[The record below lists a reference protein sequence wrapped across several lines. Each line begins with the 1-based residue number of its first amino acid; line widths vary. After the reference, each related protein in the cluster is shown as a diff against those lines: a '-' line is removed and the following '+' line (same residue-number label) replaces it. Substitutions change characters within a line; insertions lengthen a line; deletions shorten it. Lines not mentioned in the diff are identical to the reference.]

1 MRHGAHGGR
10 KDALRPSVGHNDRMT
25 QGPSMHALAAPVRAA
40 MMCVAVAM
48 TVVLSGCTTTVS
60 GNAVRDKDAA
70 PLNVAP
76 LRESQL
82 DDVMLSIGEINSILG
97 SKDIEVVDETEQMS
111 DNSHA
116 VSDPDCLGV
125 IFGAEEKVY
134 DGSDW
139 TAVRDQVSREPGDDK
154 DHWVQQTA
162 VLYPAA
168 DDARKFFED
177 SKSNWEQCGGFSV
190 AVDDSESSYIW
201 EVDDVGAKDDLLTQ
215 VTTQEDS
222 GGWECQHA
230 LSQVSNV
237 TVETWACAFGVKDQ
251 AAEMAQEMVKNA
263 AKK

>member
-1 MRHGAHGGR
+1 MRDGAHGDR
-10 KDALRPSVGHNDRMT
+10 KGAMRRWVGHNIAM
-25 QGPSMHALAAPVRAA
+25 GPGRATYAARVTRASALGA
-40 MMCVAVAM
+40 AVAM
-48 TVVLSGCTTTVS
+48 AVLLSGCTTTVS
-60 GNAVRDKDAA
+60 GNAVRDKGAS

-76 LRESQL
+76 LKESQL
-82 DDVMLSIGEINSILG
+82 DDVLLSIREINSILG
-97 SKDIEVVDETEQMS
+97 TTGIEVVDETDQMS

-125 IFGAEEKVY
+125 IFGAEEKIY

-162 VLYPAA
+162 VLYPKP
-168 DDARKFFED
+168 DDARKFFEN
-177 SKSNWEQCGGFSV
+177 SKSDWEQCGGFSV

-237 TVETWACAFGVKDQ
+237 TVETWACAFGIKDQ
-251 AAEMAQEMVKNA
+251 AAEMAQEMIKNA

>member
-1 MRHGAHGGR
+1 MKHGAAVPIGVVAR
-10 KDALRPSVGHNDRMT
+10 AS
-25 QGPSMHALAAPVRAA
+25 AAG
-40 MMCVAVAM
+40 VAIAM
-48 TVVLSGCTTTVS
+48 TVLLSGCTSTVS

-70 PLNVAP
+70 PLDVAP
-76 LRESQL
+76 LKEAQL
-82 DDVMLSIGEINSILG
+82 DDVLLSMAEINSILG
-97 SKDIEVVDETEQMS
+97 SSNIDVVSNMNEMS

-139 TAVRDQVSREPGDDK
+139 TAVRDQVAREPGDAK
-154 DHWVQQTA
+154 EHWVEQTV

-168 DDARKFFED
+168 KDAKKFFD
-177 SKSNWEQCGGFSV
+177 TASASWEQCGGFSV
-190 AVDDSESSYIW
+190 AVDDGESSYIW
-201 EVDDVGAKDDLLTQ
+201 QVDDVKTKDDVLSQ

-230 LSQVSNV
+230 LSLVSNV
-237 TVETWACAFGVKDQ
+237 TVETWACAFGIHDEAV
-251 AAEMAQEMVKNA
+251 EMAQQMVDHA

>member
-1 MRHGAHGGR
+1 MRHGPATPG
-10 KDALRPSVGHNDRMT
+10 AV
-25 QGPSMHALAAPVRAA
+25 ARASA
-40 MMCVAVAM
+40 VCVAVAM
-48 TVVLSGCTTTVS
+48 AMLLSGCTTTVS
-60 GNAVRDKDAA
+60 GNALRDKDAA
-70 PLNVAP
+70 PLDVAP
-76 LRESQL
+76 LKESQL
-82 DDVMLSIGEINSILG
+82 DDVLLSIDEINSILG
-97 SKDIEVVDETEQMS
+97 STNIEVVDQTEEMS

-154 DHWVQQTA
+154 DHWVQQTV

-168 DDARKFFED
+168 VDAKKFFDD
-177 SKSNWEQCGGFSV
+177 SKSTWEQCGGFSV

-230 LSQVSNV
+230 LSLVSNV
-237 TVETWACAFGVKDQ
+237 TVETWACAFGIKDQ
-251 AAEMAQEMVKNA
+251 AVEMAKEMIKNA
-263 AKK
+263 AK

>member
-1 MRHGAHGGR
+1 MRHGAFGGR
-10 KDALRPSVGHNDRMT
+10 KDALRLSVGHNDPMRH
-25 QGPSMHALAAPVRAA
+25 GPATPGAVARASA
-40 MMCVAVAM
+40 VCVAVAM
-48 TVVLSGCTTTVS
+48 AMLLSGCTTTVS
-60 GNAVRDKDAA
+60 GNALRDKDAA
-70 PLNVAP
+70 PLDVAP
-76 LRESQL
+76 LKESQL
-82 DDVMLSIGEINSILG
+82 DDVLLSIDEINSILG
-97 SKDIEVVDETEQMS
+97 STNIEVVDQTEQMS

-154 DHWVQQTA
+154 DHWVQQTV

-168 DDARKFFED
+168 VDAKKFFDD
-177 SKSNWEQCGGFSV
+177 SKSTWEQCGGFSV

-215 VTTQEDS
+215 VTTQQDS

-230 LSQVSNV
+230 LSLVSNV
-237 TVETWACAFGVKDQ
+237 TVETWACAFGIKDQ
-251 AAEMAQEMVKNA
+251 AVEMAQEMIKNA

>member
-1 MRHGAHGGR
+1 MRHGALGDR
-10 KDALRPSVGHNDRMT
+10 KDALSLSVRHNDPMRH
-25 QGPSMHALAAPVRAA
+25 GPATPGAVARASA
-40 MMCVAVAM
+40 VCVAVAM
-48 TVVLSGCTTTVS
+48 AMLLSGCTTTVS
-60 GNAVRDKDAA
+60 GNALRDKDAA
-70 PLNVAP
+70 PLDVAP
-76 LRESQL
+76 LKESQL
-82 DDVMLSIGEINSILG
+82 DDVLLSIDEINSILG
-97 SKDIEVVDETEQMS
+97 STDIEVVDETEEMS

-154 DHWVQQTA
+154 DHWVQQTV

-168 DDARKFFED
+168 DDAKKFFDD
-177 SKSNWEQCGGFSV
+177 SKSTWKQCGGFSV

-230 LSQVSNV
+230 LSLVSNV
-237 TVETWACAFGVKDQ
+237 TVETWACAFGIKDQ
-251 AAEMAQEMVKNA
+251 AVEMAQEMIKNA